1 MNCIQEGLVPTTKYF
16 EKTVQSLTAAG
27 GNRMHIQYKLSDV
40 LICND
45 GTCLPTMFLL
55 VKNLQQQV
63 ILGTPFLNMIMPINK
78 IDPTGIY
85 SRVQDHEII
94 YPFVTD
100 PETRIIQELQ
110 GFLQNKE
117 KQLNFLQK
125 EIQIMDINQKLQ
137 SPGLQ
142 EKIKEIENQFLK
154 EVCSD
159 LPNAFWDRKRHIVSL
174 PYNQDFNEK
183 HIPTKA
189 RPSQMKS
196 DYLELCKKE
205 IQTLL
210 DKKLIRK
217 SYSPWSCTAF
227 YVFNNAEKER
237 GVPRLVI
244 NYKPLNDVL
253 KWIRYPIPNKKD
265 LLERLQSAVIFS
277 KFDLKSGYW
286 QIQIE
291 EKDRYKTAFVVP
303 FGHYEWNVMPFGLK
317 NAPSEFQNI
326 MNEIFSPYSD
336 YCIVYIDDILIF
348 SSSIDQ
354 HFKHLRALKEAVKRN
369 GLVISAPKMKLFQTT
384 VRFLGHNIHQGT
396 IIPINRSI
404 EFASKFPDEI
414 KEKTQLQRFL
424 GSLNYIADYYQNLA
438 QDTAILYQRLQ
449 KTPPPWTE
457 EHTKAVKRI
466 KLRAKQLP
474 CLCLANPAWRKIVET
489 DASNLGYGGI
499 LKQQNPQSQKEE
511 LVRFTSGSWKKAQ
524 LNYSTIKKE
533 MLSIVKCISKFQD
546 DLLNQTF
553 LIRIDCSSA
562 KFILA
567 KDVKNLVSK
576 QIFARWQSE
585 LSAFDFDIEYIKGE
599 QNSLPDFLTREFLQ
613 HG

>member
-1 MNCIQEGLVPTTKYF
+1 
-16 EKTVQSLTAAG
+16 
-27 GNRMHIQYKLSDV
+27 
-40 LICND
+40 
-45 GTCLPTMFLL
+45 
-55 VKNLQQQV
+55 
-63 ILGTPFLNMIMPINK
+63 
-78 IDPTGIY
+78 
-85 SRVQDHEII
+85 
-94 YPFVTD
+94 
-100 PETRIIQELQ
+100 
-110 GFLQNKE
+110 
-117 KQLNFLQK
+117 
-125 EIQIMDINQKLQ
+125 
-137 SPGLQ
+137 
-142 EKIKEIENQFLK
+142 
-154 EVCSD
+154 
-159 LPNAFWDRKRHIVSL
+159 
-174 PYNQDFNEK
+174 
-183 HIPTKA
+183 
-189 RPSQMKS
+189 MKS

-265 LLERLQSAVIFS
+265 LLDRLQSAVIFS

-336 YCIVYIDDILIF
+336 YCIVYIDDILVF

-354 HFKHLRALKEAVKRN
+354 HFKHLRALKDAIKRN

-384 VRFLGHNIHQGT
+384 VRFLGHNINQGT
-396 IIPINRSI
+396 IIPIDRSI
-404 EFASKFPDEI
+404 EFASKFPDDI

-457 EHTKAVKRI
+457 EHTKAIRKI
-466 KLRAKQLP
+466 KLKAKQLP
-474 CLCLANPAWRKIVET
+474 CLCLANPAWRKVVET
-489 DASNLGYGGI
+489 DASNIGYGGI
-499 LKQQNPQSQKEE
+499 LKQQNPHSQKEE

-533 MLSIVKCISKFQD
+533 MLSIVKCVSKFQD
-546 DLLNQTF
+546 DLLNQIF

-585 LSAFDFDIEYIKGE
+585 LSAFDFEIEYIKGE
-599 QNSLPDFLTREFLQ
+599 QNSLPDFLTREFLTD
-613 HG
+613 G